1 MSITEIKSKRAGDK
15 YFKIDHLSGLTI
27 YVYPKEGYNSAYA
40 IFGTRYGSI
49 NTCFS
54 VDDGAK
60 ITVPDGIAHYLE
72 HKLFESEDGDAFVRY
87 AKTGA
92 NANAYTSFEKTCYL
106 FSCTDKF
113 DESLEILLDF
123 VQDPYFTAQT
133 VAKEQGI
140 IGQEIKMYDDS
151 PEWRVMFNM
160 LEGMYKHHP
169 VKIDIAG
176 TVDTIAEITADK
188 LYDVYNV
195 FYNLNNMVLCVSGNI
210 TVEQVLK
217 TADKMLKPSDKRKI
231 TNYFEDEP
239 YEINEPYVEQSF
251 PVSMPLFNLGFK
263 EKADRILNEK
273 QLAQTD
279 ILLSMIASQTSVL
292 YRNLMDA
299 NLINSSFSYELFE
312 GPGYCSVIFGGES
325 RAPKQ
330 AAEMIKQYINKL
342 KNEGLDEKDFEIAKK
357 AVYGDIVSS
366 LNSVSSISNAIADY
380 HFNGNEMFA
389 YIDAIADTSFEDVS
403 KRLAEMLDVSNCTLS
418 VVKQLESED

>member
-1 MSITEIKSKRAGDK
+1 MNIQEIKSQRIGDS
-15 YFKIDHLSGLTI
+15 YYKIDHPTGLTI

-40 IFGTRYGSI
+40 IFGTKYGSI
-49 NTCFS
+49 NTKFS
-54 VDDGAK
+54 VDDENR

-72 HKLFESEDGDAFVRY
+72 HKLFESEEGDAFARY

-160 LEGMYKHHP
+160 LEGMYKNHP

-176 TVDTIAEITADK
+176 TVETIAEITAEK
-188 LYDVYNV
+188 LYEVYNV
-195 FYNLNNMVLCVSGNI
+195 FYNLNNMVLCVSGNV
-210 TVEQVLK
+210 TVEQVLR
-217 TADKMLKPSDKRKI
+217 TADKMLKPCEKHSI
-231 TNYFEDEP
+231 NNYFDEEP
-239 YEINEPYVEQSF
+239 YEICEPYVEQSF

-263 EKADRILNEK
+263 ERADKILDVKE
-273 QLAQTD
+273 LACTD
-279 ILLSMIASQTSVL
+279 ILLAMIASQTSPL
-292 YRNLMDA
+292 YRELLDN
-299 NLINSSFSYELFE
+299 NLINGSFSYELFE

-330 AAEMIKQYINKL
+330 AAETIKQYISKL
-342 KNEGLDEKDFEIAKK
+342 KSEGLGKSDFEISKK
-357 AVYGDIVSS
+357 SVYGDAVSA
-366 LNSVSSISNAIADY
+366 LNSVSSISNAVVDY
-380 HFNGNEMFA
+380 HFNGNELFS
-389 YIDAIADTSFEDVS
+389 YIDAIADIDFDDVS
-403 KRLAEMLDVSNCTLS
+403 TRFSEMLDVNNCTLS
-418 VVKQLESED
+418 VVKQTE